1 MNSDAHNRECVNSF
15 KIVEFSLVSSNLF
28 SCSVIRQYSE
38 LNIRSSIWENFKLL
52 N

>member
-1 MNSDAHNRECVNSF
+1 MNSDAHNRERVNSF

-28 SCSVIRQYSE
+28 PCSGISQYSE
-38 LNIRSSIWENFKLL
+38 LNIRPSIWESFKLL